1 MGSFA
6 TMSNEELADLYCA
19 VRCEYVDLR
28 AQVPFPDPEYFTA
41 LDEQSNQI
49 HEEMA
54 ERGMLAE
61 AA

>member
-1 MGSFA
+1 MESFA

-19 VRCEYVDLR
+19 LRCEYVDLR

-41 LDEQSNQI
+41 LDERSNRL

-54 ERGMLAE
+54 KRGMLAE

>member
-1 MGSFA
+1 
-6 TMSNEELADLYCA
+6 MSNEELADLYCA
-19 VRCEYVDLR
+19 LRCEYVDLR

-41 LDEQSNQI
+41 LDERSNRL

-54 ERGMLAE
+54 KRGMLAE